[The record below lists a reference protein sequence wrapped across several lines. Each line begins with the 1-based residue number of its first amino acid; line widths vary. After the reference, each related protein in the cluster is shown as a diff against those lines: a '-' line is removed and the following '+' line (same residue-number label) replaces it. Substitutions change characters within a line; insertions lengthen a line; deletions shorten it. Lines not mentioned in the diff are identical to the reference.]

1 MTDEQLRSIMPQAP
15 AGFLAPLDAAMAEF
29 HIDTPL
35 RQAAFLAQVAQE
47 SGQLSR
53 LVESLNYSDV
63 ALLAQWPRH
72 FTVETARQYGRVA
85 GHPANQEMIANL
97 AYADRNG
104 NGDVASGDGWRYRGR
119 GAIQITG
126 KYNYDK
132 CGRALGVDLV
142 AYPELLAEPVQACR
156 SAAWFWARNGLN
168 SLADKKDVA
177 GITRR
182 INGGTTGLNDRL
194 AYYQT
199 ALEALK

>member
-1 MTDEQLRSIMPQAP
+1 MTDEQLRAIMPHAP
-15 AGFLAPLDAAMAEF
+15 TGFLGPLEASMAEF

-35 RQAAFLAQVAQE
+35 RQAAFLAQIAQE
-47 SGQLSR
+47 SAQLSR
-53 LVESLNYSDV
+53 LVESLNYSEA
-63 ALLAQWPRH
+63 ALLAQWPKH
-72 FTVETARQYGRVA
+72 FTAETARKYGRTA
-85 GHPANQEMIANL
+85 AHPANQEMVANL
-97 AYADRNG
+97 AYAERNG

-142 AYPELLAEPVQACR
+142 AHPELLADPMQACR

-168 SLADKKDVA
+168 ALADEEDVV

-182 INGGTTGLNDRL
+182 VNGGLLGLDERM
-194 AYYQT
+194 AYYHT
-199 ALEALK
+199 ALEVLK